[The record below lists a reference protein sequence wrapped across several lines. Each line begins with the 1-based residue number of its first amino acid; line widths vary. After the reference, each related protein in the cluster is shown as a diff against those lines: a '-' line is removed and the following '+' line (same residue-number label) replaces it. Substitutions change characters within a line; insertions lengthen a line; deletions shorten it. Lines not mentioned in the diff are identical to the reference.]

1 MIASIAPI
9 DITNVMPFI
18 LSLLGGGVLV
28 VLLAQGIKRVFGM
41 NSEHAIH
48 IMVALVSGAAA
59 LAQYILNFRGL
70 PVEVLGVSS
79 TSIYGISQFV
89 YKESKYVSDLLSRV
103 QAANKSNSSAAPAV
117 ATPAVSAPG
126 EATTGQPAPASTA
139 ETPTPPTSGFNA

>member
-1 MIASIAPI
+1 VNGPI

-48 IMVALVSGAAA
+48 IMVLLVSGAAA
-59 LAQYILNFRGL
+59 IAQYILNFRGL

-79 TSIYGISQFV
+79 ASIYGISQAV
-89 YKESKYVSDLLSRV
+89 YKESKYAIDLLNRV

-117 ATPAVSAPG
+117 ATPAVSSPVEAPV
-126 EATTGQPAPASTA
+126 EQPVPTATAAPSNN
-139 ETPTPPTSGFNA
+139 EFNG

>member
-9 DITNVMPFI
+9 DISNVMPFI
-18 LSLLGGGVLV
+18 LSLFGGGVLV

-48 IMVALVSGAAA
+48 IMVLLVSGAAA

-79 TSIYGISQFV
+79 ASIYGISQAV
-89 YKESKYVSDLLSRV
+89 YKESKYAIDLLNRV
-103 QAANKSNSSAAPAV
+103 QAANKSNTNAVAAPAV
-117 ATPAVSAPG
+117 SSPVEAPV
-126 EATTGQPAPASTA
+126 EQPVPTAAPAPSTS
-139 ETPTPPTSGFNA
+139 EFNG